1 MSRPVP
7 CLALEGRHR
16 GPAQRN
22 SASPPP
28 PPPRD
33 GAALS
38 PFAQTGFASP
48 RPCLPIVFER
58 VILPSVCRLIN
69 ARGDAKKSICIGI
82 ENFSNESVS
91 YEVRKAVGL
100 GFV

>member
-69 ARGDAKKSICIGI
+69 ARGDAKKAFALELKILAMK
-82 ENFSNESVS
+82 V
-91 YEVRKAVGL
+91 
-100 GFV
+100 